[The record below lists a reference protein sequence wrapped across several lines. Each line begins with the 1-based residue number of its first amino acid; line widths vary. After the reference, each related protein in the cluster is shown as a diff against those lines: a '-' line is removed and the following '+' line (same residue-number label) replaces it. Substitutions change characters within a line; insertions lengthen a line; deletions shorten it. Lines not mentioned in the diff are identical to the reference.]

1 MTTAFLAFCFFFAI
15 GIPIGATLGLV
26 GISYYFFTGAPIE
39 AAAYTM
45 LNAVK
50 SYSLISV
57 PLYLMAGQ
65 IMNVSGVSNRLFDF
79 AEALVGRFRGG
90 MAQVNVVNSI
100 LFSGLSGSAVADAGG
115 IGAVEIAAMR
125 RHGYPDWMVLGVTA
139 ASSIIAP
146 IIPPSIVLVIYG
158 SIADVSIGALFLAG
172 VLPGL
177 LVGGTLMVGCYIMS
191 FHPSVPKFEKRHTCA
206 EVRSTAWRA
215 LLPMLTPVIILGGI
229 FSGWYTPTEG
239 AAIAVVYAMA
249 LWIFLDRTFTMREF
263 VTISAGVVKATGSV
277 LFIAAT
283 ASLVGVIATE
293 SGLAKTS
300 LEWFKSITDDKTV
313 LLLLISLFLLVIGM
327 FLDTISAYFLVTPV
341 LLPILKVYDV
351 DLVHFGIIITVTL
364 MIGVLT
370 PPVGQ
375 VLFVLSSITGIS
387 LERLA
392 VYVFPFLIPLLVVL
406 LLIVL
411 FPQISLW
418 LPRLVLG

>member
-1 MTTAFLAFCFFFAI
+1 MIFSFVGFCLLLVL
-15 GIPIGATLGLV
+15 GIPV
-26 GISYYFFTGAPIE
+26 GIALGFVGLAYYHFTGAPIE

-65 IMNVSGVSNRLFDF
+65 IMNVSGVSERLFDF
-79 AEALVGRFRGG
+79 AEVLVGRFRGG
-90 MAQVNVVNSI
+90 MAQVNVVNSV

-115 IGAVEIAAMR
+115 VGAVEIAAMR
-125 RHGYPDWMVLGVTA
+125 RHGYPDWMTMGITA
-139 ASSIIAP
+139 ASSVIAP
-146 IIPPSIVLVIYG
+146 IVPPSIVLVIYG

-177 LVGGTLMVGCYIMS
+177 LVGGLLMVGCYLMS
-191 FHPSVPKFEKRHTCA
+191 FHPSVPRFDKRHTCA
-206 EVRSTAWRA
+206 EVHTAAWRA

-239 AAIAVVYAMA
+239 AAIAVVYAML
-249 LWIFLDRTFTMREF
+249 LWIFLDKTFTMREF
-263 VTISAGVVKATGSV
+263 VSVSTGVVKATGSV

-293 SGLAKTS
+293 SGVAKVA
-300 LEWFKSITDDKTV
+300 LDWFRSITHDKTM

-341 LLPILKVYDV
+341 LLPILKAYDV
-351 DLVHFGIIITVTL
+351 DLVHFGIIITVDL

-375 VLFVLSSITGIS
+375 VLFVLTSITGIP

-392 VYVFPFLIPLLVVL
+392 LYVLPFLIPLLVVL
-406 LLIVL
+406 LLVVL

-418 LPRLVLG
+418 LPHLVLG

>member
-1 MTTAFLAFCFFFAI
+1 MITVFLAFCLLLAI
-15 GIPIGATLGLV
+15 GIPIGAALGLV
-26 GISYYFFTGAPIE
+26 GISYFFFTGAPIE

-90 MAQVNVVNSI
+90 MAQVNIVNSI

-115 IGAVEIAAMR
+115 VGAVEIAAMR

-177 LVGGTLMVGCYIMS
+177 LVGGTLMVGCYFMS
-191 FHPSVPKFEKRHTCA
+191 FHPSVPKYEKRHTCA
-206 EVRSTAWRA
+206 EVRATAWRA

-249 LWIFLDRTFTMREF
+249 LWIFLDRTFTMCEF
-263 VTISAGVVKATGSV
+263 VSISTGVVKATGSV

-293 SGLAKTS
+293 SGLARTA
-300 LEWFKSITDDKTV
+300 LQWFRSITHDKTI

-341 LLPILKVYDV
+341 LLPILKAYEV
-351 DLVHFGIIITVTL
+351 DLVHFGIVITVNL

-392 VYVFPFLIPLLVVL
+392 VYVLPFLIPLVAAL

>member
-1 MTTAFLAFCFFFAI
+1 MTVAFAALCVLLIA
-15 GIPIGATLGLV
+15 GIPIGVSLGLV
-26 GISYYFFTGAPIE
+26 GIAYFHFTGAPIE

-50 SYSLISV
+50 SYALISV

-65 IMNVSGVSNRLFDF
+65 IMNVSGVSNQLFDL

-100 LFSGLSGSAVADAGG
+100 LFSGMSGSAVADAGG
-115 IGAVEIAAMR
+115 VGAIEIAAMR

-172 VLPGL
+172 MLPGL
-177 LVGGTLMVGCYIMS
+177 LVGGTLMVACYLMS
-191 FHPSVPKFEKRHTCA
+191 FHPSVPRFDKRHTCA
-206 EVRSTAWRA
+206 EVRTAACRA
-215 LLPMLTPVIILGGI
+215 RLPMLTPVIILGGI

-239 AAIAVVYAMA
+239 ATIAVVYAMI
-249 LWIFLDRTFTMREF
+249 LWIFLDRTFT
-263 VTISAGVVKATGSV
+263 VSKLAIIAVQVVKATGAV

-293 SGLAKTS
+293 SGLAR
-300 LEWFKSITDDKTV
+300 LGLQWFRSITDDKTM
-313 LLLLISLFLLVIGM
+313 LLLLISAFLLVIGM
-327 FLDTISAYFLVTPV
+327 FLDTISAYFLATPV
-341 LLPILKVYDV
+341 LLPILKAYDIDV
-351 DLVHFGIIITVTL
+351 VHFGIVMTVCL

-375 VLFVLSSITGIS
+375 VLFVLGSITGIP

-392 VYVFPFLIPLLVVL
+392 AYVVPFLIPLLVAL
-406 LLIVL
+406 LLIIL

>member
-1 MTTAFLAFCFFFAI
+1 MIIAFLAFCVFLAA
-15 GIPIGATLGLV
+15 GIPVAIALGLV
-26 GISYYFFTGAPIE
+26 GISYFYFTGAPIE
-39 AAAYTM
+39 AAAYSM

-65 IMNVSGVSNRLFDF
+65 IMNVSGVSERLFDF

-115 IGAVEIAAMR
+115 VGAVEIAAMR
-125 RHGYPDWMVLGVTA
+125 RHGYPDWMTIGVTA

-172 VLPGL
+172 VVPGL
-177 LVGGTLMVGCYIMS
+177 LIGGVLMVGCYVMS
-191 FHPSVPKFEKRHTCA
+191 FHPSVPKVGKRHTCA
-206 EVRSTAWRA
+206 EVRATAWRA
-215 LLPMLTPVIILGGI
+215 LLPLLTPVIILGGI

-249 LWIFLDRTFTMREF
+249 LWIFLDRTFTVGEF
-263 VTISAGVVKATGSV
+263 VSVTTGVVKATGSV

-293 SGLAKTS
+293 SGLAKVALQWFRS
-300 LEWFKSITDDKTV
+300 LTDDKTI
-313 LLLLISLFLLVIGM
+313 LLLLISVFLLLIGM
-327 FLDTISAYFLVTPV
+327 FLDTISAYFLATPV
-341 LLPILKVYDV
+341 LLPILKAYDI
-351 DLVHFGIIITVTL
+351 DLVHFGIVITINL
-364 MIGVLT
+364 MIGVLH

-375 VLFVLSSITGIS
+375 VLFVLGSVTGIP
-387 LERLA
+387 LEKLGL
-392 VYVFPFLIPLLVVL
+392 YVLPFLIPLLVAL
-406 LLIVL
+406 LLVIF
-411 FPQISLW
+411 FPQLSLW